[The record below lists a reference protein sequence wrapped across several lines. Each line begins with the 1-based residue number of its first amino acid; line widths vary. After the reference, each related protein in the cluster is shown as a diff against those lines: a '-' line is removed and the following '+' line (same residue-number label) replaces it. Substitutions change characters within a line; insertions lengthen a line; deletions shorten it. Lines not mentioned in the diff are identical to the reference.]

1 MSNDPEFRLF
11 NTLSRSV
18 EPVVPAAPGHLRFY
32 SCGPTVYSFA
42 HIGNFRSFLT
52 ADLILRTAQ
61 AIGWKTTYVTNITD
75 VGHLTEDDAAD
86 AAGEDRMAK
95 ALQSKEGERF
105 ANVWD
110 LARFYTGEL
119 MRDWHTLNLH
129 EPSVRPRATE
139 HMREQITAVERL
151 IEKGHAYETEQ
162 GIYFSVPSFDGYG
175 RLSGNER
182 ADELELAVRDVVAD
196 PGKRDPRDFALW
208 KKDPKHLMQWYSPW
222 GWGFPGWHIECSV
235 MAIAYLGEEIDLHAG
250 GEDLIFPHHECEI
263 AQSESLTGRPFARHW
278 VHTRFLQVEGEKM
291 AKRTGNFFT
300 VRDLVAPASEGG
312 RGVDPLALR
321 LALISGQYRKP
332 FNFTRDTLRASAK
345 HVARFGEVLEAVD
358 AASGDGPDLAGDRL
372 RPLYDRALAAMLDD
386 LNTPE
391 AIAAVIEGFKLL
403 HGMRKHL
410 NEASAVAARSWVDSV
425 NALLGIVE
433 HEREPAAPAGG
444 DHDPER
450 AEIDALVADRQAA
463 RAARDFV
470 RADAIRERLT
480 ALGVEVMD
488 TSEGAV
494 WRRVTAV

>member
-1 MSNDPEFRLF
+1 
-11 NTLSRSV
+11 
-18 EPVVPAAPGHLRFY
+18 
-32 SCGPTVYSFA
+32 
-42 HIGNFRSFLT
+42 
-52 ADLILRTAQ
+52 
-61 AIGWKTTYVTNITD
+61 
-75 VGHLTEDDAAD
+75 
-86 AAGEDRMAK
+86 
-95 ALQSKEGERF
+95 
-105 ANVWD
+105 
-110 LARFYTGEL
+110 
-119 MRDWHTLNLH
+119 
-129 EPSVRPRATE
+129 
-139 HMREQITAVERL
+139 
-151 IEKGHAYETEQ
+151 
-162 GIYFSVPSFDGYG
+162 
-175 RLSGNER
+175 
-182 ADELELAVRDVVAD
+182 
-196 PGKRDPRDFALW
+196 
-208 KKDPKHLMQWYSPW
+208 
-222 GWGFPGWHIECSV
+222 
-235 MAIAYLGEEIDLHAG
+235 
-250 GEDLIFPHHECEI
+250 
-263 AQSESLTGRPFARHW
+263 
-278 VHTRFLQVEGEKM
+278 
-291 AKRTGNFFT
+291 
-300 VRDLVAPASEGG
+300 
-312 RGVDPLALR
+312 VDPLALR